1 MKKIKVSV
9 LAGIILSA
17 AIIIIY
23 IIGVIQ
29 NSIRKPDEDTLIFEG
44 DNQSEVWGDI
54 VIQGKEGIIYLGN
67 MLLKDS
73 QPTMLNVV
81 DTINNSD
88 EGILIDI
95 DNGGMVLSVNGCQ
108 NEKTRHWNIYIN
120 NKGIPPNNIND
131 IRVNDY
137 DGITLRFE

>member
-1 MKKIKVSV
+1 MKKKFSV
-9 LAGIILSA
+9 LAGIILCA
-17 AIIIIY
+17 AVITFY

-44 DNQSEVWGDI
+44 DNQSEVWIDM
-54 VIQGKEGIIYLGN
+54 VIQGKEGIIYLGS

-73 QPTMLNVV
+73 QPTMQNVV

-88 EGILIDI
+88 EEILIDI
-95 DNGGMVLSVNGCQ
+95 DHSGMIFSVNGCQ
-108 NEKTRHWNIYIN
+108 NEEMRHWNLYIN
-120 NKGIPPNNIND
+120 NKGIPPDSIKD